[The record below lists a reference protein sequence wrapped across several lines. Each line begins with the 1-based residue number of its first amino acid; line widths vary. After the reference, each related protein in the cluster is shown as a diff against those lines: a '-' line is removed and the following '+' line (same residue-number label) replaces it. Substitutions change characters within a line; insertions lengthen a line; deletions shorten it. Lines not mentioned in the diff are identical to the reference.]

1 MLDLYLK
8 RAQSLKK
15 LERNLNKMKCIHCD
29 TEMITAN
36 MDTGMT
42 VGSYFYLWNKE
53 KGIFNSRKTAT
64 VKVYVCPECGY
75 IELRAEKP
83 KDLVLKK

>member
-1 MLDLYLK
+1 
-8 RAQSLKK
+8 
-15 LERNLNKMKCIHCD
+15 
-29 TEMITAN
+29 MITAN

-83 KDLVLKK
+83 KDLVLKKVRLRDDLKEKEGAELDNEARP

>member
-1 MLDLYLK
+1 M
-8 RAQSLKK
+8 AI
-15 LERNLNKMKCIHCD
+15 NLSMTGAENMKCIHCD

-53 KGIFNSRKTAT
+53 KGIFNSRKTTT
-64 VKVYVCPECGY
+64 VKVYVCPDCGY

-83 KDLVLKK
+83 ENLVINKKS

>member
-1 MLDLYLK
+1 MSFVYFL
-8 RAQSLKK
+8 Q
-15 LERNLNKMKCIHCD
+15 
-29 TEMITAN
+29 ITR
-36 MDTGMT
+36 T
-42 VGSYFYLWNKE
+42 VNVFIFIEIRCYYFYLWNKE

>member
-1 MLDLYLK
+1 
-8 RAQSLKK
+8 
-15 LERNLNKMKCIHCD
+15 MKCIHCD

-64 VKVYVCPECGY
+64 GKVYVCPECGY